1 MIERFLN
8 TALNNGD
15 IIFFNVTDDSGLN
28 LWYSGKVL
36 KINQDTFDFVSI
48 YGNNYT
54 FSKNKIKNFKGPGIL
69 YEIDYQDT
77 EINKN
82 RIYITFD
89 TETNGLA
96 KNYDAPVTDVNNW
109 PKIIQIA
116 WSLNDDFGKEIEHKN
131 ILIKP
136 ENFTIDEETIGIH
149 GITQEKA
156 EKYGISL
163 REALEMFSEA
173 VKKADVLVAHNISF
187 DENVI
192 ACEYYRLGMDNPMTG
207 KRKICTM
214 EASTNYCKLPSKSGK
229 YAKPSLNKLYQILF
243 QETFDNQHNA
253 SFDVKACSRAF
264 FELKRLGV
272 IKI

>member
-8 TALNNGD
+8 TALDNND
-15 IIFFNVTDDSGLN
+15 IIFFNISDENGLD
-28 LWYSGKVL
+28 LWYSGKIL
-36 KINQDTFDFVSI
+36 SINKDDFDFVSI
-48 YGNNYT
+48 YGKKYN
-54 FSKNKIKNFKGPGIL
+54 FQKDKVKNFKGPGIL
-69 YEIDYQDT
+69 YEIDYEVSQT
-77 EINKN
+77 NKN

-96 KNYDAPVTDVNNW
+96 KNYDAPMTDTNNW

-116 WSLNDDFGKEIEHKN
+116 WSLNDESGKEIEHKN

-136 ENFTIDEETIGIH
+136 DGFTIDKDSFEVH

-156 EKYGISL
+156 EKEGISL
-163 REALEMFSEA
+163 REALNIFSES

-192 ACEYYRLGMDNPMTG
+192 GCEYFRIGMKNPMLD
-207 KRKICTM
+207 KKKICTM
-214 EASTNYCKLPSKSGK
+214 ESSVDYCKIPSKSGK
-229 YAKPSLNKLYQILF
+229 YAKPSLNRLYQILF

-253 SFDVKACSRAF
+253 SFDVKACARVF